1 MNREQ
6 LIKNIERTNAMLDRN
21 GPGRDFLS
29 QPGIE
34 TIHIPGVK
42 GYMTQFN
49 SEAANHV
56 GLAEMSEADAD
67 ATIERVV
74 DFFKNQKKS
83 FSWIVGP
90 SSKPRDLRER
100 LERHRFVL
108 NENVSEYGLAMGT
121 DNSINVKNDSFEI
134 EEVTLEDLERE
145 IDMMAEAFGM
155 GMDTSM
161 AQYMVNLG
169 KMINST
175 EYYRGQIGAFLAF
188 EKSTG
193 KKVGFSIM
201 EMDRKGGY
209 AILDGAAVIQEFRG
223 KGIYKK
229 MIEKR
234 REVAKGEG
242 IEYLITHAVKK
253 TSAPVCER
261 VGFRRICDLDIYDFK
276 I

>member
-1 MNREQ
+1 MNEED

-21 GPGRDFLS
+21 GLGSDFLS
-29 QPGIE
+29 QLGIE

-56 GLAEMSEADAD
+56 GLADIGDEDAD
-67 ATIERVV
+67 AIIERVV

-90 SSKPRDLRER
+90 SSKPEDLRER
-100 LERHRFVL
+100 LKRHGFAL

-121 DNSINVKNDSFEI
+121 DNSISVKNDSFEI

-145 IDMMAEAFGM
+145 IYMMAEAFGM

-175 EYYRGQIGAFLAF
+175 DYYRGQIRAFLAK

>member
-6 LIKNIERTNAMLDRN
+6 LIKNIERTNAMLERN

-90 SSKPRDLRER
+90 SSKPQDLRER
-100 LERHRFVL
+100 LKRHRFVL

-175 EYYRGQIGAFLAF
+175 EYYRGQIRAFMAV